1 MNVAW
6 VHAFSGAAGD
16 MLMAALL
23 DAGADLAYVRATI
36 DTLGIDSSRLTVE
49 RTQRNGLA
57 ANRVQVNTG
66 DDAHERSFADIR
78 VMLAKLDGR
87 THERALAAFTALA
100 ETEAAIHGM
109 SVETIHFHEVGSL
122 DAIVDVVGV
131 MAALESL
138 DIDRVYCSPI
148 AQGIGTVRAEHGV
161 LPNPA
166 PAVVA
171 LLARAGAPTYGL
183 DLPYELTTP
192 TGAAILTTTAA
203 ERFGP
208 IPAMHVTS
216 VGYGA
221 GGRTMTER
229 PNVVQVV
236 VGTASPAAGSAAE
249 GTPAVEL
256 AANVDD
262 MIPEVLAHTVTALL
276 AAGAHDAWI
285 TPIVMKKG
293 RPAHTVHALCDVAAA
308 ASVRQVLLDE
318 TGTLGVRATLVQ
330 RWPQARTAD
339 VVHVEGHPIRVKR
352 SDRRT
357 KIEHDDAVAAAT
369 ALGWPLRDVMLAA
382 EIEAARGDAAS

>member
-1 MNVAW
+1 MTDTIVW

-23 DAGADLAYVRATI
+23 DAGADLAYVRATV
-36 DTLGIDSSRLTVE
+36 DALGIDSSRLTVE
-49 RTQRNGLA
+49 RTQRNGIA
-57 ANRVQVNTG
+57 ANYVDVNTG
-66 DDAHERSFADIR
+66 DDAHERSFTDIKA
-78 VMLAKLDGR
+78 MLAKLDGR
-87 THERALAAFTALA
+87 VHDRALGAFTALA

-109 SVETIHFHEVGSL
+109 SVDTIHFHEIGSL

-138 DIDRVYCSPI
+138 DVERVYCSPI
-148 AQGIGTVRAEHGV
+148 AQGIGTVRAAHGV

-171 LLARAGAPTYGL
+171 LLARANAPTYGL
-183 DLPYELTTP
+183 DLRYELTTP
-192 TGAAILTTTAA
+192 TGAAILTTLAA

-208 IPAMHVTS
+208 IPAMNVAR

-229 PNVVQVV
+229 PNVVQVI
-236 VGTASPAAGSAAE
+236 VGTAGPSTGPTE
-249 GTPAVEL
+249 GVPGLEL

-262 MIPEVLAHTVTALL
+262 VTPEVLAHTITALL
-276 AAGAHDAWI
+276 AAGAHDAWV

-293 RPAHTVHALCDVAAA
+293 RPAHTMHALTDQSRAGEL
-308 ASVRQVLLDE
+308 RQVMLDE
-318 TGTLGVRATLVQ
+318 TGSLGVRATPIQ
-330 RWPQARTAD
+330 RWPQAREEAA
-339 VVHVEGHPIRVKR
+339 VHVEGHLIRVKR
-352 SDRRT
+352 TDRRV
-357 KIEHDDAVAAAT
+357 KIEHDDAAAAAA

-382 EIEAARGDAAS
+382 EIEASRDG

>member
-1 MNVAW
+1 VTRRIVW

-16 MLMAALL
+16 MLLAALL
-23 DAGADLAYVRATI
+23 DAGADLAFVRSTI
-36 DTLGIDSSRLTVE
+36 DLLGIDSSRLTVE
-49 RTQRNGLA
+49 RTQRNGIA
-57 ANRVQVNTG
+57 ANRVEVHTG

-78 VMLAKLDGR
+78 SMLGRLDGR
-87 THERALAAFTALA
+87 VRDRSLAAFTALA

-109 SVETIHFHEVGSL
+109 SVDTIHFHEVGSL

-131 MAALESL
+131 MASLESL
-138 DIDRVYCSPI
+138 DVSEVYCSPI

-171 LLARAGAPTYGL
+171 LLAQAGAPTYGL

-192 TGAAILTTTAA
+192 TGAAILTTVAA
-203 ERFGP
+203 GRFGP
-208 IPAMHVTS
+208 IPAMAVTA

-221 GGRTMTER
+221 GGRTMVER

-236 VGTASPAAGSAAE
+236 AGTASPSATATDGIAAI
-249 GTPAVEL
+249 EL

-262 MIPEVLAHTVTALL
+262 VIPEVLAHTVTVLL

-293 RPAHTVHALCDVAAA
+293 RPAHTVHALVDVAG
-308 ASVRQVLLDE
+308 VGHIREILLNE
-318 TGTLGVRATLVQ
+318 TGTLGVRATRVE
-330 RWPQARTAD
+330 RWPQARTSD
-339 VVHVEGHPIRVKR
+339 IVQVEGHTIRVKR

-357 KIEHDDAVAAAT
+357 KIEHDDAVAAAA

-382 EIEAARGDAAS
+382 EIEAAR

>member
-1 MNVAW
+1 MNIAW

-23 DAGADLAYVRATI
+23 DAGADLAFVRSTI

-49 RTQRNGLA
+49 RTQRNGIA

-78 VMLAKLDGR
+78 TMLAKLDGR
-87 THERALAAFTALA
+87 IGERAVAAFTALA

-109 SVETIHFHEVGSL
+109 SVENIHFHEVGSL
-122 DAIVDVVGV
+122 DAIVDVVGT

-138 DIDRVYCSPI
+138 GIERVYCSPI

-171 LLARAGAPTYGL
+171 LLARAKAPTYGI

-192 TGAAILTTTAA
+192 TGAAILTTVAA
-203 ERFGP
+203 GRFGP
-208 IPAMHVTS
+208 MPAMNANA

-221 GGRTMTER
+221 GGRTMAER

-236 VGTASPAAGSAAE
+236 VGTASSVPAAE
-249 GTPAVEL
+249 GTSAVEL

-262 MIPEVLAHTVTALL
+262 VIPEVLAHTVVALL

-293 RPAHTVHALCDVAAA
+293 RPAHTVHALCDTTIAADI
-308 ASVRQVLLDE
+308 RQVLLDE
-318 TGTLGVRATLVQ
+318 TGTLGVRATMVQ
-330 RWPQARTAD
+330 RWPQTRTAD
-339 VVHVEGHPIRVKR
+339 VVHVEGHAIRVKR
-352 SDRRT
+352 ASRRT

-382 EIEAARGDAAS
+382 EIEAARETG

>member
-1 MNVAW
+1 MNIAW

-23 DAGADLAYVRATI
+23 DAGADLAFVRSTI

-78 VMLAKLDGR
+78 TMLAKLDGR
-87 THERALAAFTALA
+87 IGERALATFTVLA

-109 SVETIHFHEVGSL
+109 SVDTIHFHEVGSL

-138 DIDRVYCSPI
+138 DIERVYCSPI

-192 TGAAILTTTAA
+192 MNVNA
-203 ERFGP
+203 
-208 IPAMHVTS
+208 

-221 GGRTMTER
+221 GGRTMAER

-236 VGTASPAAGSAAE
+236 VGTASPTTAAE

-262 MIPEVLAHTVTALL
+262 VIPEVLAHTITALL

-293 RPAHTVHALCDVAAA
+293 RPAHTVHALCDVAHAA
-308 ASVRQVLLDE
+308 DLRQVLLDE
-318 TGTLGVRATLVQ
+318 TGTLGVRATMAQ

-339 VVHVEGHPIRVKR
+339 VVHVEGHAIRVKR

-357 KIEHDDAVAAAT
+357 KIEHDDAVTAAT

-382 EIEAARGDAAS
+382 EIEAARGTVD

>member
-1 MNVAW
+1 MTIAW

-49 RTQRNGLA
+49 RTQRNGIA

-78 VMLAKLDGR
+78 GMLAKLDGR
-87 THERALAAFTALA
+87 IGERSLAAFTALA
-100 ETEAAIHGM
+100 ETEAAIHAM

-138 DIDRVYCSPI
+138 DIERVYCSPI

-183 DLPYELTTP
+183 DLPFELTTP
-192 TGAAILTTTAA
+192 TGAAILTTVAA
-203 ERFGP
+203 ARFGP
-208 IPAMHVTS
+208 MPAMHLTA

-221 GGRTMTER
+221 GGRTMAER

-236 VGTASPAAGSAAE
+236 VGTAAEASGSAQ

-262 MIPEVLAHTVTALL
+262 VIPEVLAHTITALL

-293 RPAHTVHALCDVAAA
+293 RPAHTVHALCDVAQAA
-308 ASVRQVLLDE
+308 DLRHVLLDE
-318 TGTLGVRATLVQ
+318 TGTLGVRATMVQ
-330 RWPQARTAD
+330 RWPQARTSD
-339 VVHVEGHPIRVKR
+339 VVHVEGHAIRVKR

-357 KIEHDDAVAAAT
+357 KIEHDDAVVAAT

-382 EIEAARGDAAS
+382 EIEAARNDQG

>member
-1 MNVAW
+1 VTRVVW

-23 DAGADLAYVRATI
+23 DAGADLAHVRATI
-36 DTLGIDSSRLTVE
+36 DELGIDSSRLSVE
-49 RTQRNGLA
+49 RTQRHGIA
-57 ANRVQVNTG
+57 ANKVRVNTG
-66 DDAHERSFADIR
+66 DDAHERSFTDIT
-78 VMLAKLDGR
+78 VMLDRLSAGR
-87 THERALAAFTALA
+87 VRDRALAAFTALA

-109 SVETIHFHEVGSL
+109 SIDTIHFHEVGSL

-138 DIDRVYCSPI
+138 GIDEVACSPI

-171 LLARAGAPTYGL
+171 LLARANAPTYGV
-183 DLPYELTTP
+183 DLPFELTTP
-192 TGAAILTTTAA
+192 TGAAILTTLAVG
-203 ERFGP
+203 RFGP
-208 IPAMHVTS
+208 IPSMNVER

-221 GGRTMTER
+221 GGRTMAER

-236 VGTASPAAGSAAE
+236 VGTAAASTPAGVE
-249 GTPAVEL
+249 AVEL

-262 MIPEVLAHTVTALL
+262 VTPEVLAHTVAALL

-293 RPAHTVHALCDVAAA
+293 RAAHIVHALADLARATEI
-308 ASVRQVLLDE
+308 RQVLLDE
-318 TGTLGVRATLVQ
+318 TGSLGVRATRVE
-330 RWPQARTAD
+330 RWPQARTD
-339 VVHVEGHPIRVKR
+339 DTIYVEGQAIRVKR
-352 SDRRT
+352 TASRA
-357 KIEHDDAVAAAT
+357 KIEHDDAAAAAT

-382 EIEAARGDAAS
+382 EIEAVR